1 MVVDAILLSTGR
13 RPNVEGMG
21 LETAGVEF
29 DVNDG
34 IIVNDGYLTSNKNVY
49 SVGDCIA
56 ARYSND
62 VAQKKANP
70 GTGPQF
76 THNSDV

>member
-62 VAQKKANP
+62 VA
-70 GTGPQF
+70 
-76 THNSDV
+76 